1 MEFKDY
7 YQVLGV
13 SKTAS
18 QEEIKKVYRKLARK
32 YHPDVS
38 KEANTEERFKEVQ
51 EAYDTLGDPE
61 KRAQYDLLYDQ
72 IQSGT
77 FRQKTFG
84 AGHAEDF
91 DFNLGGAAGFGDL
104 FETLFGGGFAS
115 QPGGRDIHLRLRIT
129 LEEAANGTVKTIHL
143 PMGATKPTI
152 EVRIPKGVK
161 SGQTIRVPSA
171 GFTGTPPGNLYL
183 EVEFLPHPYFSLDEA
198 GNVYLQLPITPWE
211 AALGASVAA
220 PVIGGKVELKIP
232 PGSQT
237 GRKLRLKGKGLGSP
251 PGDQYVILQIMT
263 PPADS
268 EEKKTFYREMA
279 QKMPF
284 NPRTH
289 LGV

>member
-18 QEEIKKVYRKLARK
+18 QEEIKKAYRKLARK

-38 KEANTEERFKEVQ
+38 KEANAEERFKEVQ

-77 FRQKTFG
+77 FRQRTFG
-84 AGHAEDF
+84 SGHAEDF

-115 QPGGRDIHLRLRIT
+115 QRGGRDIHLRMRIT
-129 LEEAANGTVKTIHL
+129 LEEAVNGTVKTIHL
-143 PMGATKPTI
+143 PTGAAKPTI
-152 EVRIPKGVK
+152 EVRVPKGVK
-161 SGQTIRVPSA
+161 SGQTIRVPGA
-171 GFTGTPPGNLYL
+171 GFAGTPPGNLYL
-183 EVEFLPHPYFSLDEA
+183 EIEFLPHPYFSLDEA
-198 GNVYLQLPITPWE
+198 GNVYLHLPITPWE
-211 AALGASVAA
+211 AALGASIAA

-232 PGSQT
+232 AGSQT
-237 GRKLRLKGKGLGSP
+237 GRKLRLKGKGLGNP

-268 EEKKTFYREMA
+268 EEKKAFYREMA